1 MDKQKFL
8 IGVVLFS
15 FVVLGCVE
23 YGFGQEKLKVY
34 ISVDME
40 GIAGV
45 VHSDQTSSS
54 GKDYSLARRWTT
66 DETNA
71 AIEGALEA
79 GATEIVVNDSHGS
92 KRNIIASLVHP
103 AAHLI
108 TGSPKPLGMM
118 QGIDATFDA
127 IIFIGYHSKAGTK
140 DAVLDHTMSG
150 SAFASVVIND
160 IEMSEAQ
167 INAALGAVYDV
178 PVVLISGDVTVCKQ
192 TKEEFGE
199 ELETA
204 VVKEAVGRYAAKT
217 LTPEKACALIREK
230 TKKALEKRDWVK
242 PYKLDPPF
250 RFEINF
256 NRSSMADMAEFIPQ
270 VERVNPR
277 TVRFEIEN
285 FIKGFK
291 LMRALMYIAR

>member
-1 MDKQKFL
+1 MGRQ
-8 IGVVLFS
+8 
-15 FVVLGCVE
+15 
-23 YGFGQEKLKVY
+23 GFGNRLFLLSLVLMALTAFCFSQEKLKVY

-45 VHSDQTSSS
+45 VHGDQTSSS
-54 GKDYSLARRWTT
+54 GEDYNLARRWTT
-66 DETNA
+66 AEANA

-92 KRNIIASLVHP
+92 KRNIIASMVNP
-103 AAHLI
+103 GAYLI

-118 QGIDATFDA
+118 QGIDDTFDA

-167 INAALGAVYDV
+167 INAALGAVYGV
-178 PVVLISGDVTVCKQ
+178 PVVLITGDATVCKQ
-192 TKEEFGE
+192 TQEELGE

-217 LTPEKACALIREK
+217 LPPEKACNLIKEK
-230 TKKALEKRDWVK
+230 TIKALKKKSRVK
-242 PYKLDPPF
+242 PYTLDPPF
-250 RFEINF
+250 RFQVNF

-270 VERVNPR
+270 IKRVNPR
-277 TVRFEIEN
+277 SVRFESEN
-285 FIKGFK
+285 FIQGFK
-291 LMRALMYIAR
+291 LMRVLMYIAR

>member
-1 MDKQKFL
+1 MNRRRFWNRL
-8 IGVVLFS
+8 VILS
-15 FVVLGCVE
+15 LCILGLTVHCLS
-23 YGFGQEKLKVY
+23 QEKLKVY

-45 VHSDQTSSS
+45 VHSDQVSSS
-54 GKDYSLARRWTT
+54 GKDYNLARRWTT

-92 KRNIIASLVHP
+92 KRNIIASLVNP
-103 AAHLI
+103 EAYLI

-118 QGIDATFDA
+118 QGIDETFDA
-127 IIFIGYHSKAGTK
+127 IIFLGYHSKAGTK

-150 SAFASVVIND
+150 SAFASIVIND

-178 PVVLISGDVTVCKQ
+178 PVVLITGDSTVCKQ
-192 TKEEFGE
+192 TQE
-199 ELETA
+199 ELGKELEIA

-217 LTPEKACALIREK
+217 LTPEKACVLIKEK
-230 TKKALEKRDWVK
+230 TKKALQKKSWVK
-242 PYKLDPPF
+242 PYKLHSPF
-250 RFEINF
+250 RFQVNF

-270 VERVNPR
+270 MERVNSK
-277 TVRFEIEN
+277 TVRFVSDN
-285 FIKGFK
+285 FIQGFK
-291 LMRALMYIAR
+291 LMRVLMYIAR

>member
-1 MDKQKFL
+1 MDKRRFY
-8 IGVVLFS
+8 IRIVLFS
-15 FVVLGCVE
+15 LVVLGLIGDC
-23 YGFGQEKLKVY
+23 FSQDKLKVY

-54 GKDYSLARRWTT
+54 GKDYNLARRWTT

-103 AAHLI
+103 AAYLI

-118 QGIDATFDA
+118 QGIDETFDA

-150 SAFASVVIND
+150 SAFASVVING

-178 PVVLISGDVTVCKQ
+178 PVVLITGDATVCIQ
-192 TKEEFGE
+192 TKEELGE
-199 ELETA
+199 DLETA

-217 LTPEKACALIREK
+217 LTPEKACALIKEK
-230 TKKALEKRDWVK
+230 TKIALQKRNWVK
-242 PYKLDPPF
+242 PYKLSPPF
-250 RFEINF
+250 RFEIHF

-270 VERVNPR
+270 VERVNPK
-277 TVRFEIEN
+277 TVRFESED
-285 FIKGFK
+285 FVKGFK
-291 LMRALMYIAR
+291 LMRVLMYIAR

>member
-1 MDKQKFL
+1 MDRRRFGNRL
-8 IGVVLFS
+8 VLLSLVMLCLTAFCFS
-15 FVVLGCVE
+15 
-23 YGFGQEKLKVY
+23 QEKLKVY

-54 GKDYSLARRWTT
+54 GKDYNLARRWTT

-92 KRNIIASLVHP
+92 KRNIIASMVNP
-103 AAHLI
+103 AAYLI

-118 QGIDATFDA
+118 QGIDETFDA

-167 INAALGAVYDV
+167 VNAALGAVFDV
-178 PVVLISGDVTVCKQ
+178 PVVLITGDATVCKQ
-192 TKEEFGE
+192 TQDELGK

-217 LTPEKACALIREK
+217 LTPEKACVLIKEK
-230 TKKALEKRDWVK
+230 TKIALQKTSWVE
-242 PYKLDPPF
+242 PYKLYPPF
-250 RFEINF
+250 RFQVNF

-270 VERVNPR
+270 MERVNPR
-277 TVRFEIEN
+277 TVRFVSEN
-285 FIKGFK
+285 FIQGFK
-291 LMRALMYIAR
+291 LMRVLMYIAR

>member
-1 MDKQKFL
+1 MKKWRFL
-8 IGVVLFS
+8 NRAVFLSLVVVGFTSYLFS
-15 FVVLGCVE
+15 
-23 YGFGQEKLKVY
+23 QEKLKVY

-54 GKDYSLARRWTT
+54 GKDYNLARRWTT
-66 DETNA
+66 EETNA

-92 KRNIIASLVHP
+92 KRNIIASMVNP
-103 AAHLI
+103 GAYLI

-118 QGIDATFDA
+118 QGIDETFDA

-167 INAALGAVYDV
+167 VNAALGAVYDV
-178 PVVLISGDVTVCKQ
+178 PVVLITGDSTVCKQ
-192 TKEEFGE
+192 TQEELGE

-217 LTPEKACALIREK
+217 LTPEKACELIKEK
-230 TKKALEKRDWVK
+230 TKKALQKTSWVK
-242 PYKLDPPF
+242 PYKLNPPF
-250 RFEINF
+250 RFQINF

-277 TVRFEIEN
+277 TIRFVSEN
-285 FIKGFK
+285 FIQGFK
-291 LMRALMYIAR
+291 LMRVLMYIAR

>member
-1 MDKQKFL
+1 ML
-8 IGVVLFS
+8 
-15 FVVLGCVE
+15 VLGLTGYC
-23 YGFGQEKLKVY
+23 FSQEKLKVY

-40 GIAGV
+40 GLAGV
-45 VHSDQTSSS
+45 VHSDQTSAS
-54 GKDYSLARRWTT
+54 GKDYNLARKWMT

-92 KRNIIASLVHP
+92 KRNIIASLVNP

-118 QGIDATFDA
+118 QGIDETFDA
-127 IIFIGYHSKAGTK
+127 IIFLGYHSKAGTK

-178 PVVLISGDVTVCKQ
+178 PVILITGDASVCKQ
-192 TKEEFGE
+192 TREELGK

-204 VVKEAVGRYAAKT
+204 VVKEGVGRYAAKT
-217 LTPEKACALIREK
+217 LTPKKACVLIKEK
-230 TKKALEKRDWVK
+230 TKKALQKRQWVK
-242 PYKLDPPF
+242 PYKLTSPF
-250 RFEINF
+250 RFQVNF

-277 TVRFEIEN
+277 TVRFVSEN
-285 FIKGFK
+285 FIQGFK
-291 LMRALMYIAR
+291 LMRVLMYIAR

>member
-1 MDKQKFL
+1 MYNRRFWIKLMLL
-8 IGVVLFS
+8 ILVISGLTNYLIS
-15 FVVLGCVE
+15 
-23 YGFGQEKLKVY
+23 QDKLKVY

-45 VHSDQTSSS
+45 VHSDQVSSS
-54 GKDYSLARRWTT
+54 GKDYNLARRWTT

-71 AIEGALEA
+71 AIEGALAA

-92 KRNIIASLVHP
+92 KRNIIASMVNP
-103 AAHLI
+103 AAYLI

-118 QGIDATFDA
+118 QGIDETFDA
-127 IIFIGYHSKAGTK
+127 IIFVGYHSKVGTK

-150 SAFASVVIND
+150 SAFASIVIND

-167 INAALGAVYDV
+167 INAALGAVYNV
-178 PVVLISGDVTVCKQ
+178 PVVLITGDATVCKQ
-192 TKEEFGE
+192 TKEELGD

-204 VVKEAVGRYAAKT
+204 VVKEAVGRTAAKT
-217 LTPEKACALIREK
+217 LTPEKACALIKEK
-230 TKKALEKRDWVK
+230 TIQALQKRNWVK

-270 VERVNPR
+270 VERVSPK
-277 TVRFEIEN
+277 TVRFEIDD
-285 FIKGFK
+285 FIKGFR

>member
-1 MDKQKFL
+1 MGRQ
-8 IGVVLFS
+8 
-15 FVVLGCVE
+15 
-23 YGFGQEKLKVY
+23 GFGNRLFLLSLVLMALTAFCFSQEKLKVY

-45 VHSDQTSSS
+45 VHGDQTSSS
-54 GKDYSLARRWTT
+54 GEDYNLARRWTT
-66 DETNA
+66 AETNA

-92 KRNIIASLVHP
+92 KRNIIASMVNP
-103 AAHLI
+103 GAYLI

-118 QGIDATFDA
+118 QGIDDTFDA

-167 INAALGAVYDV
+167 INAALGAVYGV
-178 PVVLISGDVTVCKQ
+178 PVVLITGDATVCKQ
-192 TKEEFGE
+192 TQEELGE

-217 LTPEKACALIREK
+217 LPPEKACNLIKEK
-230 TKKALEKRDWVK
+230 TIKALKKKSRVK
-242 PYKLDPPF
+242 PYTLDPPF
-250 RFEINF
+250 RFQVNF

-270 VERVNPR
+270 IKRVNPR
-277 TVRFEIEN
+277 SVRFESEN
-285 FIKGFK
+285 FIQGFK
-291 LMRALMYIAR
+291 LMRVLMYIAR

>member
-1 MDKQKFL
+1 MERPAFGNRLVLLFL
-8 IGVVLFS
+8 VV
-15 FVVLGCVE
+15 
-23 YGFGQEKLKVY
+23 FGLTGYCFNQEKLKVY

-40 GIAGV
+40 GLAGV

-54 GKDYSLARRWTT
+54 GTDYNLARKWMT

-71 AIEGALEA
+71 AIEGAVET

-92 KRNIIASLVHP
+92 KRNIIASMVNP
-103 AAHLI
+103 AAYLI

-118 QGIDATFDA
+118 QGIDETFDA

-150 SAFASVVIND
+150 SAFESVIIND

-167 INAALGAVYDV
+167 INAALGAEYGV
-178 PVVLISGDVTVCKQ
+178 PVVLITGDATVCKQ
-192 TKEEFGE
+192 VKEELGD

-217 LTPEKACALIREK
+217 LPPEKACALIKEK
-230 TKKALEKRDWVK
+230 TKKALQKRDWVK

-277 TVRFEIEN
+277 KVRFVSEN
-285 FIKGFK
+285 FIQGFK
-291 LMRALMYIAR
+291 LMRVLMYIAR

>member
-1 MDKQKFL
+1 MKKWRFL
-8 IGVVLFS
+8 NRAVFLSLVVVGFTSYLFS
-15 FVVLGCVE
+15 
-23 YGFGQEKLKVY
+23 QEKLKVY

-54 GKDYSLARRWTT
+54 GKDYNLARRWTT
-66 DETNA
+66 EETNA

-92 KRNIIASLVHP
+92 KRNIIASMVNP
-103 AAHLI
+103 AAYLI
-108 TGSPKPLGMM
+108 TGSPKPMGMM
-118 QGIDATFDA
+118 QGIDETFDA
-127 IIFIGYHSKAGTK
+127 IIFIGYHSMAGTK
-140 DAVLDHTMSG
+140 NAVLDHTMSG
-150 SAFASVVIND
+150 SAFASIIIND

-178 PVVLISGDVTVCKQ
+178 PVALITGDATVCKQ
-192 TKEEFGE
+192 TEEELGE

-217 LTPEKACALIREK
+217 LTPEKACKLIKEK
-230 TKKALEKRDWVK
+230 TKKALQKRNWVK
-242 PYKLDPPF
+242 PYKLEPPF
-250 RFEINF
+250 RFQINF

-277 TVRFEIEN
+277 TVRFVSEN
-285 FIKGFK
+285 FIQGFK
-291 LMRALMYIAR
+291 LMRVLMYIAR

>member
-1 MDKQKFL
+1 MVKRRFL
-8 IGVVLFS
+8 NRLVPL
-15 FVVLGCVE
+15 FVVVVGLTGYCLSQ
-23 YGFGQEKLKVY
+23 GKLKVY

-54 GKDYSLARRWTT
+54 GQDYNLARRWTT

-92 KRNIIASLVHP
+92 KRNIIASLVNP
-103 AAHLI
+103 AAYLI

-118 QGIDATFDA
+118 QGIDETFDA
-127 IIFIGYHSKAGTK
+127 IIFLGYHSKVGTK

-150 SAFASVVIND
+150 SAFASVIING

-178 PVVLISGDVTVCKQ
+178 PVVLITGDATVCKQ
-192 TKEEFGE
+192 TKEELGE
-199 ELETA
+199 KLETA

-217 LTPEKACALIREK
+217 LTPEKACALIKEK
-230 TKKALEKRDWVK
+230 TKKALEKRDWVN
-242 PYKLDPPF
+242 PYRLSPPF
-250 RFEINF
+250 RFEIQF

-270 VERVNPR
+270 IIRVNPR
-277 TVRFEIEN
+277 TIRFESED
-285 FIKGFK
+285 FVKGFK
-291 LMRALMYIAR
+291 LMRVLMYIAR

>member
-1 MDKQKFL
+1 MKKWRFLGKGILISLVILGL
-8 IGVVLFS
+8 IGF
-15 FVVLGCVE
+15 C
-23 YGFGQEKLKVY
+23 YGQDKLKVY

-45 VHSDQTSSS
+45 VHGDQTSSS
-54 GKDYSLARRWTT
+54 GKDYNLARRWTT

-92 KRNIIASLVHP
+92 KRNIIASMVNP

-118 QGIDATFDA
+118 QGIDETFDA
-127 IIFIGYHSKAGTK
+127 IIFIGYHSKVGTK

-150 SAFASVVIND
+150 SAFASVIIND

-167 INAALGAVYDV
+167 INAALGAVFDV
-178 PVVLISGDVTVCKQ
+178 PVVLITGDATVCRE

-217 LTPEKACALIREK
+217 LIPEKACALIKEK
-230 TKKALEKRDWVK
+230 TKTALEKRNWVK
-242 PYKLDPPF
+242 PYKLNPPH
-250 RFEINF
+250 RFVINF

-270 VERVNPR
+270 VERVSPR
-277 TVRFEIEN
+277 TVRFEIDDL
-285 FIKGFK
+285 IKGFK

>member
-1 MDKQKFL
+1 MEKWRFL
-8 IGVVLFS
+8 NRGILLSLVFICLTSYS
-15 FVVLGCVE
+15 FN
-23 YGFGQEKLKVY
+23 QEKLKVY

-54 GKDYSLARRWTT
+54 GKDYNLARKWTT
-66 DETNA
+66 EETNA
-71 AIEGALEA
+71 AIKGALEA

-92 KRNIIASLVHP
+92 KRNIIASMVNP
-103 AAHLI
+103 AAYLI

-118 QGIDATFDA
+118 QGIDETFDA
-127 IIFIGYHSKAGTK
+127 IIFIGYHSKVGTK

-150 SAFASVVIND
+150 SAFASISINGV
-160 IEMSEAQ
+160 EMSEAQ

-178 PVVLISGDVTVCKQ
+178 PVVLITGDATVCEQ
-192 TKEEFGE
+192 TKEELGE

-204 VVKEAVGRYAAKT
+204 VVKEAVGRTAAKT
-217 LTPEKACALIREK
+217 LTPEKACILIKEK
-230 TKKALEKRDWVK
+230 TKIALQKKNWVK

-270 VERVNPR
+270 IERVNPR
-277 TVRFEIEN
+277 KVRFESED
-285 FIKGFK
+285 FIQGFK

>member
-1 MDKQKFL
+1 MDKQRFWNWL
-8 IGVVLFS
+8 RILS
-15 FVVLGCVE
+15 LVVLGLSS
-23 YGFGQEKLKVY
+23 YSFSQEKLKVY

-40 GIAGV
+40 GLAGV

-54 GKDYSLARRWTT
+54 GKDYNLARKWMTE
-66 DETNA
+66 ETNA

-92 KRNIIASLVHP
+92 KRNIIASLVNS
-103 AAHLI
+103 AAYLI
-108 TGSPKPLGMM
+108 TGSPKPLAMM
-118 QGIDATFDA
+118 QGIDETFDA
-127 IIFIGYHSKAGTK
+127 IIFIGYHSKVGTK

-150 SAFASVVIND
+150 SAFSSIVIND

-178 PVVLISGDVTVCKQ
+178 PVVLITGDATVCKQ
-192 TKEEFGE
+192 TREELGD

-204 VVKEAVGRYAAKT
+204 VVKEAIGRYSAKT
-217 LTPEKACALIREK
+217 LTPEKACALIKEK
-230 TKKALEKRDWVK
+230 TKKVLQKRNWVK

-256 NRSSMADMAEFIPQ
+256 HRSSMADMAEFIPQ

-277 TVRFEIEN
+277 TVRFMSED
-285 FIKGFK
+285 FIQGFR
-291 LMRALMYIAR
+291 LMRALMYIAQ